1 MKKPWGEKMRKTK
14 IVCTIGPASEKTE
27 TLEKLMMSGMNIVRL
42 NFSHG
47 THEEHKTRIDNIK
60 RTRDKLG
67 KPIPIMLDT
76 KGPEVRLGTFKKGSE
91 EIFPGQK
98 FILTT
103 KEIEG
108 DNTIVEISYKS
119 LPEEVKIG
127 TRILIA
133 DGLIELTVIDK
144 NNTDVICQAVNGG
157 IISDRK
163 NVNVPGATSKLPA
176 ITQKDISD
184 INFGIDNDIDFIAAS
199 FIRKASD
206 VLEIR
211 KLLEQRKAYHIQII
225 AKIENQE
232 GVDNC
237 DEILKVADGL
247 MVARGDLG
255 VEIPTEDMPIVQKLL
270 ISKANA
276 LGKPVITA
284 TQMLDSMIRNPRPTR
299 AEVTDIANAIFD
311 GTDAVMLSGETAAG
325 KYPIEAV
332 STMASIAERTE
343 KALDY
348 KEKMRKADGEDTVTV
363 TNAISYASCTAAADL
378 GASAIITPTQSGSTA
393 RMVSKYRPK
402 APIIAATPNSDIARQ
417 LNLSFG
423 VYPVIVKP
431 TDSTDDMI
439 LHSVDRALAAGL
451 IGSGDLV
458 VITAGIPVGVA
469 GTTNLIKV
477 HVVGDIIAKGTGIGN
492 RAATGKVCKIEN
504 MDKDKDKLREGDI
517 LVAESTDSDMI
528 SIMKKSAAFIV
539 EEGGL
544 TSHAAIVGLELGKP
558 VIVGVENALSSLKD
572 GQIVTV
578 DGSRGLI
585 YSGKARVL

>member
-1 MKKPWGEKMRKTK
+1 MRKTK
-14 IVCTIGPASEKTE
+14 IVCTIGPASENPKM
-27 TLEKLMMSGMNIVRL
+27 LEKLMQSGMNVARL

-47 THEEHKTRIDNIK
+47 THEEHKTRIENIK

-67 KPIPIMLDT
+67 KHIPIMLDT

-91 EIFPGQK
+91 EIFSGQK

-103 KEIEG
+103 RDVKG
-108 DNTIVEISYKS
+108 DNTIVEISYKA

-144 NNTDVICQAVNGG
+144 NDTDVICQVVNGG

-199 FIRKASD
+199 FIRKVSD

-211 KLLEQRKAYHIQII
+211 KLLEQRKAYNIQII

-237 DEILKVADGL
+237 DEILKVSDGI

-255 VEIPTEDMPIVQKLL
+255 VEIPTEDMPLVQKLL

-284 TQMLDSMIRNPRPTR
+284 TQMLESMIRNPRPTR
-299 AEVTDIANAIFD
+299 AEVTDIANAILD

-325 KYPIEAV
+325 KYPVEAV
-332 STMASIAERTE
+332 STMAAVAERTE

-348 KEKMRKADGEDTVTV
+348 RKKMQKEDTEDTVTV
-363 TNAISYASCTAAADL
+363 TNAISFASCAAATDL

-402 APIIAATPNSDIARQ
+402 APIIAATPNKKVSRE

-423 VYPVIVKP
+423 VYPVIVEP
-431 TDSTDDMI
+431 TDSTDEMI
-439 LHSVDRALAAGL
+439 QHSVDRALEAGL

-477 HVVGDIIAKGTGIGN
+477 HVVGDIIGKGTGIGN
-492 RAATGKVCKIEN
+492 RAATGKVCIIEN
-504 MDKDKDKLREGDI
+504 IDKDKGKLEEGDI
-517 LVAESTDSDMI
+517 LVAEATDLDMI
-528 SIMKKSAAFIV
+528 PLMMKAAAFIV

-558 VIVGVENALSSLKD
+558 VIVGVQNALRDFKD

>member
-1 MKKPWGEKMRKTK
+1 MRKTK
-14 IVCTIGPASEKTE
+14 IVCTIGPASENPE
-27 TLEKLMMSGMNIVRL
+27 MLEKLMQSGMNVARL

-47 THEEHKTRIDNIK
+47 THEEHKTRIENIK

-67 KPIPIMLDT
+67 KHIPIMLDT

-91 EIFPGQK
+91 EIFSGEK
-98 FILTT
+98 FTLTT
-103 KEIEG
+103 RDVKG
-108 DNTIVEISYKS
+108 DNTIVEISYKA

-144 NNTDVICQAVNGG
+144 NDTDVICQVVNGG

-199 FIRKASD
+199 FIRKVSD

-211 KLLEQRKAYHIQII
+211 KLLEERKAYNIQII

-237 DEILKVADGL
+237 DEILKVSDGL

-255 VEIPTEDMPIVQKLL
+255 VEIPTEDMPLVQKLL

-284 TQMLDSMIRNPRPTR
+284 TQMLESMIRNPRPTR
-299 AEVTDIANAIFD
+299 AEVTDIANAILD

-325 KYPIEAV
+325 KYPVEAV
-332 STMASIAERTE
+332 STMAAVAERTE

-348 KEKMRKADGEDTVTV
+348 RKKMQKADTEDTVTV
-363 TNAISYASCTAAADL
+363 TNAISFASCAAATDL

-402 APIIAATPNSDIARQ
+402 APIIAATPNKKVSRE

-423 VYPVIVKP
+423 VYPVIVEP
-431 TDSTDDMI
+431 TDSTDEMI
-439 LHSVDRALAAGL
+439 QHSVDRALEAGL

-477 HVVGDIIAKGTGIGN
+477 HVVGDIIGKGTGIGN
-492 RAATGKVCKIEN
+492 RAATGKVCIIEN
-504 MDKDKDKLREGDI
+504 IDKDKGKLEEGDI
-517 LVAESTDSDMI
+517 LVAEATDLDMI
-528 SIMKKSAAFIV
+528 PLMMKAAAFIV

-558 VIVGVENALSSLKD
+558 VIVGVQNALRDFKD

>member
-1 MKKPWGEKMRKTK
+1 MRKTK
-14 IVCTIGPASEKTE
+14 IVCTIGPASENPKM
-27 TLEKLMMSGMNIVRL
+27 LEKLMQSGMNVARL

-47 THEEHKTRIDNIK
+47 THEEHKTRIENIK

-67 KPIPIMLDT
+67 KHIPIMLDT

-91 EIFPGQK
+91 EIFSGQK
-98 FILTT
+98 FTLTT
-103 KEIEG
+103 RDVKG
-108 DNTIVEISYKS
+108 DNTIVEISYKA

-144 NNTDVICQAVNGG
+144 NDTDVICQVVNGG

-199 FIRKASD
+199 FIRKVSD

-211 KLLEQRKAYHIQII
+211 KLLEQRKAYNIQII

-237 DEILKVADGL
+237 DEILKVSDGI

-255 VEIPTEDMPIVQKLL
+255 VEIPTEDMPLVQKLL

-284 TQMLDSMIRNPRPTR
+284 TQMLESMIRNPRPTR
-299 AEVTDIANAIFD
+299 AEVTDIANAILD

-325 KYPIEAV
+325 KYPVEAV
-332 STMASIAERTE
+332 STMAAVAERTE

-348 KEKMRKADGEDTVTV
+348 RKKMQKEDTEDTVTV
-363 TNAISYASCTAAADL
+363 TNAISFASCAAATDL

-402 APIIAATPNSDIARQ
+402 APIVAATPNKKVSRE

-423 VYPVIVKP
+423 VYPVIVEP
-431 TDSTDDMI
+431 TDSTDEMI
-439 LHSVDRALAAGL
+439 QHSVDRALEAGL

-477 HVVGDIIAKGTGIGN
+477 HVVGDIIGKGTGIGN
-492 RAATGKVCKIEN
+492 RAATGKVCIIEN
-504 MDKDKDKLREGDI
+504 IDKDKGKLEEGDI
-517 LVAESTDSDMI
+517 LVAEATDLDMI
-528 SIMKKSAAFIV
+528 PLMMKAAAFIV

-558 VIVGVENALSSLKD
+558 VIVGVQNALRDFKD